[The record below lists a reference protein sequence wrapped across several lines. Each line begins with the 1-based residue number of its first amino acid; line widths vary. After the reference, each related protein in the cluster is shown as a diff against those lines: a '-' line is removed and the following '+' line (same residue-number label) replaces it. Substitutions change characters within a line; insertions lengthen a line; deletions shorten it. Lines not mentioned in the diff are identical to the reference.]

1 MRFSFTTAAYGL
13 GEGLRSLPRLVVGNL
28 IAILAAKR
36 ALALHEK
43 GGPRSWDKTRHIFPT
58 GEAVLR

>member
-1 MRFSFTTAAYGL
+1 MSAGASGL
-13 GEGLRSLPRLVVGNL
+13 ADDHVGGTQMDGLWWV
-28 IAILAAKR
+28 R

-43 GGPRSWDKTRHIFPT
+43 GGPQSWDKTRHIFPT